1 VSAYLFDQKTIKQME
16 IDPNEGI
23 IAETFDDVINNLNRS
38 SNDIYY
44 ASQEEEDCD
53 NE

>member
-1 VSAYLFDQKTIKQME
+1 ME